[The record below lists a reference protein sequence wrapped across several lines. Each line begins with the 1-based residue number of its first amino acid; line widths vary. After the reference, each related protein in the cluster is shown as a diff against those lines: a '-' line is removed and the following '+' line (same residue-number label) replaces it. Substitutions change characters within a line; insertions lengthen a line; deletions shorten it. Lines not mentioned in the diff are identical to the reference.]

1 MNASVMPDA
10 PLPPAREPID
20 PWERFLHA
28 RTSDAFGEAWLT
40 LLCGKFPSV
49 RLGAVL
55 VEGVD
60 GQTFVP
66 LAVWPKVHE
75 DMARMGAAV
84 QAALKDRRIVVQPV
98 EDLPQC
104 IHVAV
109 PVSVHERIGAVVVLE
124 TASDVNPHALL
135 REVHWSS
142 AWLSN
147 LLGKREHDNAV
158 HSSERLMGILETL
171 ATTLRHR
178 QFQQALF
185 DLGNQLRQRFDC
197 SRVAVGLVRDAEVKL
212 VALSETATF
221 EKSSPLIQAYLQAMG
236 ESCDLAVPV
245 CLTAQPTESDSPRY
259 QAHEALRQR
268 VGAEA
273 LLSVPISHQAQTVG
287 VLVFERVGEATFNE
301 SERRWLET
309 FASLLAPVIVQR
321 RDAERNSL
329 QRLGDESAAVGKA
342 LLGPRYLLWKCL
354 GILLL
359 IATAVLLWMPVD
371 YRVSAKT
378 VAEGEIQQVAA
389 APFEGFLAAAH
400 VRAGDVVKQDQVL
413 AELDDHDL
421 LVERAKWASER
432 DQYDNKLR
440 EALAN
445 HDLSAIQVIGAQ
457 LREAQAQLD
466 LLNDKLART
475 HILAPYPGVIVSGD
489 LSQQVGTPVE
499 AGKKLFE
506 IAPLGSYRIIL
517 QVDER
522 DIGQVSTG
530 LAGELLMNGLNG
542 NKIPFSVAKVMPVAT
557 ALDGKNFY
565 RVEARLPDHSALLLP
580 GMEGV
585 GKIDIGSRKL
595 GWVLFHNSYAWLR
608 MTLWSWG
615 L

>member
-1 MNASVMPDA
+1 MNASVMPDTPQPA
-10 PLPPAREPID
+10 AREPID
-20 PWERFLHA
+20 PWERFIHA
-28 RTSDAFGEAWLT
+28 RTSDAFGEAWLA
-40 LLCGKFPSV
+40 LLCEKFPSV

-66 LAVWPKVHE
+66 LAVWPKAHA
-75 DMARMGAAV
+75 DMARMGPAV

-98 EDLPQC
+98 EDAPQYN
-104 IHVAV
+104 HVAV
-109 PVSVHERIGAVVVLE
+109 PISVHERVGAVVVLE
-124 TASDVNPHALL
+124 TANDINPHALL

-147 LLGKREHDNAV
+147 LLGKREHDTAV
-158 HSSERLMGILETL
+158 QSSERLMGILETL

-197 SRVAVGLVRDAEVKL
+197 SRVAVGLVREAQVKL

-236 ESCDLAVPV
+236 ESCDLALPV
-245 CLTAQPTESDSPRY
+245 CLTAQPAESGSPRY

-268 VGAEA
+268 VGADA
-273 LLSVPISHQAQTVG
+273 LLSVPITHQAQTVG
-287 VLVFERVGEATFNE
+287 VLVFERVGEATFDE
-301 SERRWLET
+301 AERRWLET

-329 QRLGDESAAVGKA
+329 QRLGDESAAMGKA
-342 LLGPRYLLWKCL
+342 LVGPRHLVWKCL

-359 IATAVLLWMPVD
+359 IITAVLLWMPVD

-389 APFEGFLAAAH
+389 APFEGFLAATH
-400 VRAGDVVKQDQVL
+400 VRAGDVVKQNQVL

-440 EALAN
+440 EALAT
-445 HDLSAIQVIGAQ
+445 HDLTAIQVIGAQ

-466 LLNDKLART
+466 LLNDKLSRT

-530 LAGELLMNGLNG
+530 LVGELLMNGLSG
-542 NKIPFSVAKVMPVAT
+542 SKIPFSVAKVMPVAT

-585 GKIDIGSRKL
+585 GKINIGSRKL
-595 GWVLFHNSYAWLR
+595 GWVLFHNSFAWLR